1 MHARCALRCDFGLSI
16 VARVVW
22 RQTAKIEAHVEH
34 HNANADGLLEC
45 LLLAMSDLHLVLDD
59 GKVLHRH
66 LVAETGHRLH
76 LVDRVAN
83 LVHGILELQEHGT
96 PNTAPSVILIQD
108 FPEQVAVAVANGL
121 LVIKAA
127 AMGAEHDVIWLEE
140 ERSHMVPTKSGTQH

>member
-1 MHARCALRCDFGLSI
+1 MPVVHGDVDFGLSI
-16 VARVVW
+16 VARVVR

-34 HNANADGLLEC
+34 HNANADGLLER

-76 LVDRVAN
+76 LVDGVAN
-83 LVHGILELQEHGT
+83 LVHSVLELQEHCT
-96 PNTAPSVILIQD
+96 PNTVPSVILIQD

-121 LVIKAA
+121 LVIKAT
-127 AMGAEHDVIWLEE
+127 AMSTEDHMIRLEE
-140 ERSHMVPTKSGTQH
+140 EWSHVLATKCGAQH